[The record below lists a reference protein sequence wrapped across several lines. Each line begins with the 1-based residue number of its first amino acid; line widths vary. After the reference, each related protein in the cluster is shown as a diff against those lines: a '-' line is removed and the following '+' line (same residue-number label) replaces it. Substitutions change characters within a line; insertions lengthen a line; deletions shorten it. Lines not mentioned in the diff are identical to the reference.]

1 VIAAPTG
8 ERWGKG
14 KACSNKFVLC
24 IRRTTQASIYVAAL
38 MIPRV
43 LSAQDVAHCE
53 QVVRFTQSFAVTLD
67 SMKRLQLAASRWQST
82 TPDFAGTMDCSI
94 DADEQLSCAEAWV
107 LDGKPAAERAKAV
120 SKTIVRCLGREWQ
133 STARRLGDDRAAL
146 IIWRPD
152 LRVEFEVG
160 LQSREVVVRQESAD
174 STTVLGEAPKT
185 TLEWRHSLLIT
196 GLKAPTTNAATM
208 AWQSDANRLCE
219 DVRAVVASARD
230 DFSSIKKAKNSND
243 TWSTDIQAHG
253 FGGCDVRRNY
263 YSCESEPVD
272 SLSQLRAGQ
281 DALAASLTACLG
293 NDWRSARRAYG
304 DATWVIY
311 LTESTDRVSAEI
323 RTRRT
328 RTGDLRIILDINS
341 NAP

>member
-1 VIAAPTG
+1 
-8 ERWGKG
+8 
-14 KACSNKFVLC
+14 
-24 IRRTTQASIYVAAL
+24 

-281 DALAASLTACLG
+281 DALAASLT
-293 NDWRSARRAYG
+293 WVWIFSATR
-304 DATWVIY
+304 
-311 LTESTDRVSAEI
+311 DR
-323 RTRRT
+323 
-328 RTGDLRIILDINS
+328 LRIKDMIYRWVVKDASEVVGNGFQADYPYPGDPLRWQERPKRPVLTSMWRPASSLRN
-341 NAP
+341 